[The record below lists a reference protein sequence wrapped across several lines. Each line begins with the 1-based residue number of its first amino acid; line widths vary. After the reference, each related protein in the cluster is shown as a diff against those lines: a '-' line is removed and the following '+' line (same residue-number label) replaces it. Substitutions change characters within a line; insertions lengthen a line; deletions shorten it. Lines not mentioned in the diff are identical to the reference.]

1 VWDLAT
7 RKPLVSIV
15 TWDDNIALSPDG
27 KRLAAVGRDKDTL
40 QVWDAATG
48 EELRT
53 MKSPKGAA
61 YSIAFSP
68 DGTRLTTAGGG
79 YGLVQVW
86 DAVGGKVLLTIE
98 TDFNVADVA
107 FSPDGTRLAAGG
119 MTGLKLWDAATG
131 QELASLPTRA
141 RMVNSVAFSPDG
153 KLLAAGGS
161 WDRQAEV
168 WDLATGRRLFTV
180 RTGGVTRLTFSPDG
194 RWLVTASWDDRGGR
208 SLGDTVEVWEAATG
222 RQLLNL
228 QGKIEEVHSV
238 ALSPD
243 GTRLAA
249 GDRDGTVRVWQVA
262 DP

>member
-1 VWDLAT
+1 L
-7 RKPLVSIV
+7 
-15 TWDDNIALSPDG
+15 
-27 KRLAAVGRDKDTL
+27 
-40 QVWDAATG
+40 
-48 EELRT
+48 
-53 MKSPKGAA
+53 
-61 YSIAFSP
+61 
-68 DGTRLTTAGGG
+68 
-79 YGLVQVW
+79 QVW
-86 DAVGGKVLLTIE
+86 DAVGGKVLLTIK

-208 SLGDTVEVWEAATG
+208 SLGDTVVVWEAATG
-222 RQLLNL
+222 RELLNFR
-228 QGKIEEVHSV
+228 GKIEEVHSV
-238 ALSPD
+238 AFSPD
-243 GTRLAA
+243 GTRLVA
-249 GDRDGTVRVWQVA
+249 GDRDGMVRVWRVA